1 MSWLGTNTKT
11 YPCPGLAQ
19 TQKCIHVLAWHK
31 HKNVSMSWLGT
42 NTQTYPCP
50 GLAQTQKRGVV
61 KLVYG
66 IPTLSILII
75 GYQIQ
80 IILDINN
87 EKPVKAKR
95 LL

>member
-1 MSWLGTNTKT
+1 
-11 YPCPGLAQ
+11 
-19 TQKCIHVLAWHK
+19 
-31 HKNVSMSWLGT
+31 
-42 NTQTYPCP
+42 
-50 GLAQTQKRGVV
+50 VV

-66 IPTLSILII
+66 IPTLSILIT
-75 GYQIQ
+75 GNQIQ